1 MLSCDEK
8 DSRGEA
14 KRAQTE
20 EEESDGD
27 KNIYLIVA
35 LSQPLRGNIF
45 FCCDEK

>member
-1 MLSCDEK
+1 MLSGDEK

-27 KNIYLIVA
+27 KIYTVFNCGT
-35 LSQPLRGNIF
+35 QPTPQRKHFLLL
-45 FCCDEK
+45 